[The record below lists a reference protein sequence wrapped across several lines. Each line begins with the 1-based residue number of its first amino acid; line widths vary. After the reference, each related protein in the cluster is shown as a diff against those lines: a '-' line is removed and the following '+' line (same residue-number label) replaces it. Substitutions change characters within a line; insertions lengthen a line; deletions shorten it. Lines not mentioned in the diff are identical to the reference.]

1 MAKIM
6 ESRNRYDGVDPRAVQ
21 FVRYHARRLAA
32 RRAVRGWE
40 VEDYEQDLIADLL
53 ARLPRFDPS
62 RASRATFGD
71 RVIRHRVSTLIA
83 AGARVRRIEQETVE
97 PSVAETDGDAQ
108 VPSLEAQCSIC
119 LDLDRFICGLPD
131 RLRCC
136 CHWLM
141 ADNRRAAAAVM
152 GLHRSTLYQSARD
165 LQQRAI
171 EAGLD
176 AYIGQAGPTLLT
188 SAR

>member
-1 MAKIM
+1 M

-21 FVRYHARRLAA
+21 FVRYHAWRLAA
-32 RRAVRGWE
+32 RGAISGWE
-40 VEDYEQDLIADLL
+40 VEDYEQDLIGDLL
-53 ARLPRFDPS
+53 ARAPRFDPS
-62 RASRATFGD
+62 RASRATFDD
-71 RVIRHRVSTLIA
+71 RIIRHRVATLIA
-83 AGARVRRIEQETVE
+83 AGARVRRMEQEVVE
-97 PSVAETDGDAQ
+97 PPVAETDDDAQ

-119 LDLDRFICGLPD
+119 LDLDRFIAGLPD

-141 ADNRRAAAAVM
+141 ADNRRAAAAVA
-152 GLHRSTLYQSARD
+152 GLHRSTLYEAARD
-165 LQQRAI
+165 LKQRAI

-176 AYIGQAGPTLLT
+176 AYISQPGPTLLT

>member
-1 MAKIM
+1 M

-21 FVRYHARRLAA
+21 FVRYHAWRLAA
-32 RRAVRGWE
+32 HSPIPGWE

-53 ARLPRFDPS
+53 ARAPRFDPS
-62 RASRATFGD
+62 RASRATFDD
-71 RVIRHRVSTLIA
+71 RIIRHRVATLIA
-83 AGARVRRIEQETVE
+83 AGARVRRMEQEVVE
-97 PSVAETDGDAQ
+97 PPVAETDDDAQ

-119 LDLDRFICGLPD
+119 LDLDRFIAGLPD

-141 ADNRRAAAAVM
+141 ADNRRTAAAAV
-152 GLHRSTLYQSARD
+152 GLHRSTLYEAARD
-165 LQQRAI
+165 LKQRAI

-176 AYIGQAGPTLLT
+176 AYVSQPGPTLLS